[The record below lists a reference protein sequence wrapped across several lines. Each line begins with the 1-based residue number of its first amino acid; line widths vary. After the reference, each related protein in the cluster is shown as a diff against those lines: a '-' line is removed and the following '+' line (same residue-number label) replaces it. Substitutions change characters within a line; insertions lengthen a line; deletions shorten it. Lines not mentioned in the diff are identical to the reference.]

1 MSAIILSSGDYLV
14 GCLES
19 GIVSNQPSFVACY
32 IDNFTDIAGNSKGF
46 FNGTGEKILVSY
58 PESGQRIISRID
70 IFNKDSLAIIPHL
83 KIKNELNEYDIINKY
98 IDANSNLEILSIVE
112 STNSLL
118 LPSVNQKAALL
129 GTSGELPSISN
140 PYATKATTDTEAS
153 ARSSGDALALKIASN
168 LSDLNN
174 AATAR
179 SNLGLGTAAVTAST
193 AYATAAQGATADS
206 TASALTSHT
215 GNTSNPHAVT
225 KAQVGLPNCDNTSDA
240 NKPLSNAAQT
250 AFSLKAPLASPAL
263 TGTPTAPTAAAG
275 TNTTQIA
282 TCAFLQSE
290 LDDLIPF
297 SPILSKTGD
306 GTGVATLTFTL
317 SAPTTVRLDGY
328 GYFYTDSGG
337 TTGETQ
343 KKRLAAGAN
352 TLYIKVKKSS
362 SVLTFLQGPRMTR
375 FDSWS
380 AGTNAPSISF
390 SLADL
395 PSGVTYVGLYGNNT
409 VSGSLADL
417 PAGVTYVAISGYNT
431 VSGSL
436 ADLPSGVPYVAISGY
451 NTVSGSLADLPSGVT
466 YVSLYGYNTISGS
479 LADSPAGLTLLS
491 VGGYNTISG
500 SLADS
505 PAGLTLLAIS
515 GNNTVSGSLA
525 DLPSGVTYVSLSGNN
540 TVSGS
545 LADLPSGVTYVA
557 ISGYNTCTYNTAS
570 GSRTWA
576 SGMRYVY
583 CRSVGATSM
592 TSAMI
597 DAILIDLSAQATW
610 SNDRSVSLKGTRTS
624 ASDAAVS
631 TLTGYGVVVT
641 VTA

>member
-1 MSAIILSSGDYLV
+1 MSATEKTGTHTWAEQEAAIGNAKTSAAMLAAIGMTADQVAALGGANAPSGTNVVATMADIPDV
-14 GCLES
+14 PE
-19 GIVSNQPSFVACY
+19 IPS
-32 IDNFTDIAGNSKGF
+32 
-46 FNGTGEKILVSY
+46 
-58 PESGQRIISRID
+58 Q
-70 IFNKDSLAIIPHL
+70 
-83 KIKNELNEYDIINKY
+83 
-98 IDANSNLEILSIVE
+98 ANMPTSD
-112 STNSLL
+112 
-118 LPSVNQKAALL
+118 QKAAMA
-129 GTSGELPSISN
+129 GTSGTPSASN
-140 PYATKATTDTEAS
+140 PYATKATTDAEAS
-153 ARSSGDALALKIASN
+153 ARTSGDALALKIASN

-179 SNLGLGTAAVTAST
+179 TNLGLGDSATKSIGTTTGTVAAGNDSRIVAGGTALQPTGDGSGLTGITQSQVSGLPTTLSLKADLVDGTVLASQLPSYVDDILEVANYAALPTTGETGKIYVTLDTNLTYRWSGTAYVEISASLALGETSST
-193 AYATAAQGATADS
+193 AYRGDRGKTAYDHSQDT
-206 TASALTSHT
+206 
-215 GNTSNPHAVT
+215 TSNPHAVT
-225 KAQVGLPNCDNTSDA
+225 KAQVGLGNVNNTADA
-240 NKPLSNAAQT
+240 EKPLSNAAL
-250 AFSLKAPLASPAL
+250 AALALKAPLASPAL

-275 TNTTQIA
+275 TSTTQIV

-306 GTGVATLTFTL
+306 GTGVATLTVTL

-343 KKRLAAGAN
+343 KKRLAAGTN

-362 SVLTFLQGPRMTR
+362 AVLTFLQCQRMTR

-395 PSGVTYVGLYGNNT
+395 PSGVTYVG
-409 VSGSLADL
+409 
-417 PAGVTYVAISGYNT
+417 ISGR
-431 VSGSL
+431 
-436 ADLPSGVPYVAISGY
+436 
-451 NTVSGSLADLPSGVT
+451 
-466 YVSLYGYNTISGS
+466 
-479 LADSPAGLTLLS
+479 
-491 VGGYNTISG
+491 
-500 SLADS
+500 
-505 PAGLTLLAIS
+505 
-515 GNNTVSGSLA
+515 
-525 DLPSGVTYVSLSGNN
+525 
-540 TVSGS
+540 
-545 LADLPSGVTYVA
+545 
-557 ISGYNTCTYNTAS
+557 NTCTYNTAS

-576 SGMRYVY
+576 SGMRQVY
-583 CRSVGATSM
+583 CRSTTTTSL

-610 SNDRSVSLKGTRTS
+610 SNERSVSLKGTRTS